1 MLAGNDALSQSV
13 EVNSQ
18 QAAEDADDALQKLD
32 ILRDAITARHVNPD
46 SSPRTIPGDTAFSLA
61 QKYLI
66 MLSAGSAFTLF
77 GKSTHVVGG
86 IQGTRIAL
94 KAQIQEDKNLSLIC
108 NSFIQEVEGMSTFP
122 AIKKAFDD
130 MLKSLEG
137 SVAGGLLSDLQ
148 NGDLSNLVA
157 QLQNVAALSEMANL
171 LFCLGDSMSGIFSDP
186 AAVALGTFMGVDL
199 QDKKEL
205 AKFKN

>member
-1 MLAGNDALSQSV
+1 MGI
-13 EVNSQ
+13 NSTQ
-18 QAAEDADDALQKLD
+18 VAEEADDALEKLD
-32 ILRDAITARHVNPD
+32 ILREAITSRHVHAD
-46 SSPRTIPGDTAFSLA
+46 KSPRTIPGDTAFNIA

-66 MLSAGSAFTLF
+66 MLSSGSVFSLF
-77 GKSTHVVGG
+77 GKNTHVVGG
-86 IQGTRIAL
+86 IQGARIAL
-94 KAQIQEDKNLSLIC
+94 KAQMQEDQDLINIC
-108 NSFIQEVEGMSTFP
+108 TSFTKEVEEMTTFP

-148 NGDLSNLVA
+148 NGDLSNLVS

-171 LFCLGDSMSGIFSDP
+171 LFCLGEYTTGIFADP
-186 AAVALGTFMGVDL
+186 QALALGTFMGVDL

-205 AKFKN
+205 AQFKS